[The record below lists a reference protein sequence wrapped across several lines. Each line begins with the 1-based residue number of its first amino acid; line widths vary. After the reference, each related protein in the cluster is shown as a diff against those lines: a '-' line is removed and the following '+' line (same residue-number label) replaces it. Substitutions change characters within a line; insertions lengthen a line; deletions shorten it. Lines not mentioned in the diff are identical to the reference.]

1 MRYLIFSFSF
11 FTALFFAGCKTCQP
25 KKAGTAKP
33 DVCFP
38 VANSSSF
45 EGKEL
50 GDIRIKSASVNG
62 DCLYAEISYSACG
75 NEPLYLLWD
84 GMLMK
89 SLPPKASV
97 KPVFVWGESRCRQ
110 LIEKTVCFSLKELR
124 ENTRQSGLVLLL
136 QGLESPLEIPAEK

>member
-11 FTALFFAGCKTCQP
+11 LSATFFAGCKTCQP
-25 KKAGTAKP
+25 QKAGKAKP
-33 DVCFP
+33 DACFP
-38 VANSSSF
+38 VTNPTSL
-45 EGKEL
+45 EGKQL

-62 DCLYAEISYSACG
+62 DCLYVEISYSACG

-124 ENTRQSGLVLLL
+124 ENTRKTGLVLLM
-136 QGLESPLEIPAEK
+136 QGLETPVEIAAEK

>member
-1 MRYLIFSFSF
+1 MRYFIFSFSF
-11 FTALFFAGCKTCQP
+11 FTAFFFAGCKTCQQ
-25 KKAGTAKP
+25 KKSGAAKP

-38 VANSSSF
+38 LANSSSF

-50 GDIRIKSASVNG
+50 GDIRIKSAVVKG

-75 NEPLYLLWD
+75 NELLYLLWD

-124 ENTRQSGLVLLL
+124 ENTRQTGLVLLL
-136 QGLESPLEIPAEK
+136 QGFESPVEIPAEK

>member
-1 MRYLIFSFSF
+1 MRYIIFSFSF
-11 FTALFFAGCKTCQP
+11 FPVLFFGGCKTCQP
-25 KKAGTAKP
+25 KKIGKAKA

-38 VANSSSF
+38 IANPSTL

-50 GDIRIKSASVNG
+50 GEIRIKSASVKG
-62 DCLYAEISYSACG
+62 DCLYAEVSYSACG

-84 GMLMK
+84 DMLMK

-110 LIEKTVCFSLKELR
+110 LIEKNVCFSVKKLR
-124 ENTRQSGLVLLL
+124 ENTRKTGLVLLL
-136 QGLESPLEIPAEK
+136 QGLETPIEIPAEK